1 MNIRRFTAQDMR
13 DALRDIRSTLG
24 PDAVM
29 LSSRKTLDGVEVIAA
44 MDYDDHL
51 LAAVGEKKATDATA
65 GAALEIE
72 DTDLM
77 EMHTEDEEP
86 STYEEIAQAI
96 QPTVPEPTVPEPT
109 VPEPTVPEPTVPE
122 PTVNAA
128 TGTPDVRRS
137 EDKSSIEL
145 SSEIKDLRHLLEGQ
159 MASLAWND
167 LKSRAPGRARALR
180 QLSRLGVDSS
190 LARELAD
197 QLPITT
203 NTQDAWRLPLQK
215 FAARLPLATRE
226 LDEVGGIF
234 AIVGPTGVGKTTS
247 IAKIAARFALRH
259 SIDELGLVSA
269 DSYRI
274 GAREQLLTFA
284 RIMGAPMHVA
294 ENADE
299 LRSVLD
305 SLSSKKLVLIDT
317 AGMSQ
322 RDIRLTNQFATLKAA
337 GHQIHSI
344 LAVSAAAGK
353 GSLAETLKVF
363 KAADPKAMI
372 VTKLDE
378 ATSLGPILS
387 LAIQS
392 ELPVAYISDGQRVP
406 EDLNLAGPKRTWL
419 MQRAAQLVR
428 DHEDAP
434 DEDELA
440 REFGSMELAAN
451 G

>member
-51 LAAVGEKKATDATA
+51 LAAVGDKPASDTPD

-72 DTDLM
+72 DTDLR
-77 EMHTEDEEP
+77 EIRAEDHEP
-86 STYEEIAQAI
+86 PTYEEIAQAMKE
-96 QPTVPEPTVPEPT
+96 PEPVP
-109 VPEPTVPEPTVPE
+109 
-122 PTVNAA
+122 
-128 TGTPDVRRS
+128 TPQPAPMSAENKPLEEKPAV
-137 EDKSSIEL
+137 EL
-145 SSEIKDLRHLLEGQ
+145 SAEIKDLRNLLEGQ

-167 LKSRAPGRARALR
+167 LNRRAPGRARALR
-180 QLSRLGVDSS
+180 QLSRLGVDSA

-203 NTQDAWRLPLQK
+203 SQQDAWRLPLQK

-259 SIDELGLVSA
+259 DISELGLVST

-284 RIMGAPMHVA
+284 RILGAPMHVA

-344 LAVSAAAGK
+344 LTVSAAAGK

-387 LAIQS
+387 LAIQN
-392 ELPVAYISDGQRVP
+392 EMPVAYLSDGQRVP
-406 EDLNLAGPKRTWL
+406 EDLDLAGPKRTWL

-428 DHEDAP
+428 DHEDDP

-440 REFGSMELAAN
+440 REFGSMELVAN

>member
-13 DALRDIRSTLG
+13 DALREIRSTLG

-29 LSSRKTLDGVEVIAA
+29 LSSRKTVDGVEVIAA

-51 LAAVGEKKATDATA
+51 LAAA
-65 GAALEIE
+65 GDKQAPETSAAAALEIE
-72 DTDLM
+72 DTDL
-77 EMHTEDEEP
+77 TEIQSEDPEP
-86 STYEEIAQAI
+86 PTYEQIAQAI
-96 QPTVPEPTVPEPT
+96 KESEPAPVAEPVPEPDPEPAV
-109 VPEPTVPEPTVPE
+109 VPASISAQLR
-122 PTVNAA
+122 AA
-128 TGTPDVRRS
+128 
-137 EDKSSIEL
+137 EEKSSFEL
-145 SSEIKDLRHLLEGQ
+145 SAEIKDLRRLLEGQ
-159 MASLAWND
+159 MASLAWDD
-167 LKSRAPGRARALR
+167 LNRRAPGRARALR
-180 QLSRLGVDSS
+180 QLSRLGVDSR

-203 NTQDAWRLPLQK
+203 SQQDAWRLPLQK

-259 SIDELGLVSA
+259 DIADLGLVST
-269 DSYRI
+269 DTYRI

-284 RIMGAPMHVA
+284 RILGAPMHVA

-322 RDIRLTNQFATLKAA
+322 RDIRLTKQFATLKAA
-337 GHQIHSI
+337 GHRIHSI
-344 LAVSAAAGK
+344 LTVSAAAGK
-353 GSLAETLKVF
+353 GSLVETLEVF
-363 KAADPKAMI
+363 KEADPKAMI

-392 ELPVAYISDGQRVP
+392 EMPVAYISDGQRVP
-406 EDLNLAGPKRTWL
+406 EDLDLAGPKRTWL

-428 DHEDAP
+428 DHGDSP
-434 DEDELA
+434 DEDELV
-440 REFGSMELAAN
+440 REFGAMELAAN